1 MGGKMKKTVAELY
14 QDMAEIGLEGWIN
27 DFEGETLRQE
37 IEKLEPGQTYLEVG
51 VAFGKS
57 LSTMCYYAKE
67 GVNILGLDILNWEH
81 RDNNMQKL
89 GVGGR
94 AQFIE
99 GDSQQIALEWNR
111 TWNKNPI
118 DLLFIDGDHTYYG
131 IVKDLLSWIPNVK
144 PGGRIM
150 LHDYDE
156 TSPGV
161 MRAVHDFIFPHPAYS
176 TESPTKPNTIYR
188 FTKL

>member
-1 MGGKMKKTVAELY
+1 MKKTVAELY